1 MNTVFYLSAAIAVI
15 CSFMVIVGPN
25 AVHSL
30 LYLVVS
36 FFALAVMFFL
46 LGAPFAAMLEIIIY
60 AGAIM
65 VLFVFVIMML
75 DAGRVSQEEERGL
88 LKPGTWLGPG
98 TLALLLAAE
107 MAYVLATRG
116 WEWQATQATA
126 PKAVGTALF
135 GPYLIAVE
143 LASMLLLAGI
153 VAAYNFGRRVKGPS
167 RSENGRSGD
176 DPTASPS
183 SPAR

>member
-1 MNTVFYLSAAIAVI
+1 MNFVFYLSAAVALL
-15 CSFMVIVGPN
+15 CTLMVIVSPN

-36 FFALAVMFFL
+36 FFALAVMFFV

-75 DAGRVSQEEERGL
+75 DAGRVSQDEERLL
-88 LKPGTWLGPG
+88 LKPSTWLGPG
-98 TLALLLAAE
+98 ALSLLLAAE
-107 MAYVLATRG
+107 LIYVL
-116 WEWQATQATA
+116 QAGPWPEHAAQAA
-126 PKAVGTALF
+126 GPKDVGMALF

-143 LASMLLLAGI
+143 LASILLLAGI
-153 VAAYNFGRRVKGPS
+153 VAAYHVGKQVRAVSDADRERVGTTLK
-167 RSENGRSGD
+167 SG
-176 DPTASPS
+176 S
-183 SPAR
+183 ST

>member
-1 MNTVFYLSAAIAVI
+1 MSTVFYLSAAIAVI
-15 CSFMVIVGPN
+15 CTFMVIVGPN

-36 FFALAVMFFL
+36 FFAVAVMFFL

-75 DAGRVSQEEERGL
+75 DAGRLSQEEERVL
-88 LKPGTWLGPG
+88 LKPSTWLGPG

-107 MAYVLATRG
+107 MVYVLATQG
-116 WEWQATQATA
+116 WKWQVTQGSS
-126 PKAVGTALF
+126 PKTVGTVLF

-153 VAAYNFGRRVKGPS
+153 VAAYHFGRRAKGPS
-167 RSENGRSGD
+167 RAQDGQSGNE
-176 DPTASPS
+176 PTASS
-183 SPAR
+183 RS